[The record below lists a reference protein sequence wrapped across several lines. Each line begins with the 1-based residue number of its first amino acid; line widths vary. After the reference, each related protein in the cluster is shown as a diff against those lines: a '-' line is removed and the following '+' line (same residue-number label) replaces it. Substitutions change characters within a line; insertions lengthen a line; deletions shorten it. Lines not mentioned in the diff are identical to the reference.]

1 MKKIPRILLADDN
14 LDDQSFIRDAFSYV
28 NANIELEILNDGQE
42 LLEHLHIIKNEEIPS
57 LIVLDYNMPKLNG
70 VQVLEILLRE
80 KRLATVPKIML
91 STSFYQHH
99 IDLCLKMGAD
109 GYLIKPDNVFAW
121 KKVVLNMLSYIK
133 EPRRTVI

>member
-80 KRLATVPKIML
+80 KLAHL
-91 STSFYQHH
+91 Q
-99 IDLCLKMGAD
+99 CLT
-109 GYLIKPDNVFAW
+109 
-121 KKVVLNMLSYIK
+121 
-133 EPRRTVI
+133 R